1 MPKTLEIRV
10 KCICGHLGVDRG
22 ELGIIVE
29 SAEGGF
35 SSIVKWDNG
44 FKESI
49 EFDNIEIL
57 KGNK

>member
-1 MPKTLEIRV
+1 MSKLLKDEEIRV

-22 ELGIIVE
+22 ELGIIIG
-29 SAEGGF
+29 STEGGF

-44 FKESI
+44 FRENI

-57 KGNK
+57 